1 MKLVAVVVNA
11 APVANENSDGIPTRV
26 SYLSSCGSLRGDVT
40 VVEGELASALIAIR
54 ENIGDDALL
63 ATRGPLDLRCIVHPQ
78 AAREEFT
85 PSAPFLRYI
94 DASRLSGKPFKSPSD
109 DNSALLT
116 DICSIL
122 TQYSPDKIG
131 SLVEDIRVGFDAA
144 VCVDSC
150 SLSDEVMCRARGLP
164 WQATDAHVAHFFAG
178 LNIAE
183 GGIALCLSAEG
194 RRNGEALIRFEN
206 NTQRELALRRHRHF
220 LLSRYIEVYRATAED
235 FLAVAAGSSSEA
247 VDFVSRRAAMIVRMR
262 GLPFDCTEDQIRSFF
277 AEVDAPVVNEG
288 GVLFVNRPDGRP
300 TGDAFVL
307 FEKEEQGMNALKR
320 HRHTIGSRY
329 VELFRSSQAEVQQV
343 VKRSGDVSG
352 GVGGGA
358 GRRDCIRLRG
368 LPYEARVEHVVEFL
382 GVHSSQIAPQG
393 VHMVFNSQGHPSGE
407 AFIQMTSEGASAAVA
422 ASAHNKFMTIGKK
435 QRYIEVFQCSP
446 DEMNLMVAAPPRPP
460 APMQPT
466 PPSAAAP
473 LILPPHPRIFP
484 GLGVPF
490 GMPQYWP
497 YPSPPVSPNMLLN
510 TGGQILVTGLGIHV
524 TPADIV
530 AHFSANPDTLVESVE
545 MVRWATATT
554 PGEALVRIRSTRDP
568 VPPPMSLSTGLP
580 QLPLPFPLIH
590 T

>member
-1 MKLVAVVVNA
+1 LVAVVVNA
-11 APVANENSDGIPTRV
+11 APVANENSDGIPTKI
-26 SYLSSCGSLRGDVT
+26 SYLSVCSSLRGDVT

-54 ENIGDDALL
+54 KDIGDDALL
-63 ATRGPLDLRCIVHPQ
+63 VTRGPLDLRCIIHPQ

-94 DASRLSGKPFKSPSD
+94 DASRISGKPFPSPSD
-109 DNSALLT
+109 DNSSLLS
-116 DICSIL
+116 DICSVL
-122 TQYSPDKIG
+122 TQSSQEKLV
-131 SLVEDIRVGFDAA
+131 SLIEEIRLGFDAA
-144 VCVDSC
+144 ICDRDC
-150 SLSDEVMCRARGLP
+150 SVSDEVMCRARGLP

-178 LNIAE
+178 LNIAP

-194 RRNGEALIRFEN
+194 RRNGEALIRFDT

-220 LLSRYIEVYRATAED
+220 LLSRYIEVYRATSED
-235 FLAVAAGSSSEA
+235 FLAVAAGSSTEA

-262 GLPFDCTEDQIRSFF
+262 GLPFDCTEEQIRSFF
-277 AEVDAPVVNEG
+277 AEVEAPVVIEG

-343 VKRSGDVSG
+343 VKRSGDVAAAN
-352 GVGGGA
+352 GGG

-382 GVHSSQIAPQG
+382 GMHSSQIAPQG

-407 AFIQMTSEGASAAVA
+407 AFIQMASEAASAAVA

-446 DEMNLMVAAPPRPP
+446 DEMNLMVAAPSRAPQPLQNTPP
-460 APMQPT
+460 APP
-466 PPSAAAP
+466 AAP

-530 AHFSANPDTLVESVE
+530 AHFSTNPETIVESVE
-545 MVRWATATT
+545 MVRWASATT
-554 PGEALVRIRSTRDP
+554 PGEALVRIRSARDP
-568 VPPPMSLSTGLP
+568 VAPMSLAAPHLP
-580 QLPLPFPLIH
+580 MPFPLIH